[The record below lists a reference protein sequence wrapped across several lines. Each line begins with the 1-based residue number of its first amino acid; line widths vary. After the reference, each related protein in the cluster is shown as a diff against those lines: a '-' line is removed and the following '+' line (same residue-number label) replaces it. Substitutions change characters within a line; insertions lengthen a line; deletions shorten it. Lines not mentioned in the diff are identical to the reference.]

1 MRLVAAVPAA
11 LVALGIARLLP
22 AEGIGLGLRLAAAT
36 AVLLVPGLLIGR
48 AVGVGG
54 VTAALAWTLAAL
66 FAALAVTF
74 VAGGS
79 LLLALA
85 LVAAVTVAAAPL
97 AWRARPAAQPP
108 LLLAVLALGAV
119 FGIALWHV
127 AGPVG
132 GDGLFHLARVRK
144 LAELDALSLEA
155 VGEFRDGGLHPGYA
169 FPLWHGFLA
178 LVGRLAG
185 VDSALVVRHEASVLA
200 PVAFAIAYEAGW
212 AVFRSRGAAAAVLA
226 AQVALIA
233 LAPGNGGAYR
243 SLALPATAGR
253 QLLALGA
260 LGLVF
265 EALRRPAP
273 GNVATVAAAMLGVA
287 IVHPT
292 YALFLLVPLGG
303 FLAARLIVGPRDLRA
318 AAPVAAALLVPT
330 AAVVVWLLPV
340 ARSTAS
346 QSPSSEVLT
355 GDRHGAA
362 KYPGQV
368 EILGDGS
375 LRLAPEVLGR
385 GGAVAVAALLCIPL
399 AFFGARRRWGALV
412 LGGSLAVLALM
423 LVAPLFTALAEAVS
437 LSQARRAAGFLP
449 VPFALAGGL
458 LVVAGFVRALVLP
471 VAFGAGLA
479 LQLAYP
485 GDFGYRLEEGGPPL
499 AVWIAV
505 VGGAA
510 ALVLAPFVRAEA
522 RAARDAVVAAA
533 AALFVLPVVVSGLS
547 DWDADARLA
556 GKQLTPGLIAA
567 LRDRVPEGAVVF
579 SDVETSYRVAAYAP
593 VYVAAAPPA
602 HVADTDDN
610 RPYERASDVRRFLR
624 SGRPQ
629 IPRRYGAEWLVVDR
643 RDFRVRVPL
652 RPVYRD
658 SRYSLY
664 RL

>member
-1 MRLVAAVPAA
+1 
-11 LVALGIARLLP
+11 
-22 AEGIGLGLRLAAAT
+22 
-36 AVLLVPGLLIGR
+36 
-48 AVGVGG
+48 
-54 VTAALAWTLAAL
+54 
-66 FAALAVTF
+66 
-74 VAGGS
+74 
-79 LLLALA
+79 
-85 LVAAVTVAAAPL
+85 
-97 AWRARPAAQPP
+97 
-108 LLLAVLALGAV
+108 
-119 FGIALWHV
+119 
-127 AGPVG
+127 
-132 GDGLFHLARVRK
+132 
-144 LAELDALSLEA
+144 
-155 VGEFRDGGLHPGYA
+155 
-169 FPLWHGFLA
+169 
-178 LVGRLAG
+178 
-185 VDSALVVRHEASVLA
+185 
-200 PVAFAIAYEAGW
+200 
-212 AVFRSRGAAAAVLA
+212 
-226 AQVALIA
+226 
-233 LAPGNGGAYR
+233 
-243 SLALPATAGR
+243 
-253 QLLALGA
+253 
-260 LGLVF
+260 
-265 EALRRPAP
+265 
-273 GNVATVAAAMLGVA
+273 
-287 IVHPT
+287 
-292 YALFLLVPLGG
+292 
-303 FLAARLIVGPRDLRA
+303 
-318 AAPVAAALLVPT
+318 
-330 AAVVVWLLPV
+330 
-340 ARSTAS
+340 
-346 QSPSSEVLT
+346 
-355 GDRHGAA
+355 
-362 KYPGQV
+362 
-368 EILGDGS
+368 
-375 LRLAPEVLGR
+375 
-385 GGAVAVAALLCIPL
+385 
-399 AFFGARRRWGALV
+399 
-412 LGGSLAVLALM
+412 M